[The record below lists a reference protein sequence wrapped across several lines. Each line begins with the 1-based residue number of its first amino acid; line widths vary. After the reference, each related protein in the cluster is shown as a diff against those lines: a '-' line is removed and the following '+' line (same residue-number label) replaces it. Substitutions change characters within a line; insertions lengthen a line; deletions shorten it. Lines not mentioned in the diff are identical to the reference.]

1 MEVSQAVCRITN
13 QLPRVHH
20 RVDSLGWGSNDILPG
35 KGRDRLRMVCHG
47 GGCTRR
53 RRGLRECWMDADLGD
68 SDVLLADRVGVV
80 VRMLCLEL

>member
-1 MEVSQAVCRITN
+1 MQDSTAASEPVQGGVDSPARMEVSQAVCRITN

-53 RRGLRECWMDADLGD
+53 RRGLGA
-68 SDVLLADRVGVV
+68 
-80 VRMLCLEL
+80 